1 MITEALLTKINEG
14 RTGNNIGFSI
24 GLDKLETVIDGL
36 CQSTYTLIFSNSG
49 SGKTTLAL
57 YSYIYKPIM
66 QHLDDDNFKV
76 LYISL
81 EMGADV
87 LMAKLLCMYLFETYG
102 MEISVKELFSR
113 REILS
118 DEVYTL
124 VNDSENWLKQVES
137 KLIIYDK
144 IANADTIYKLVM
156 NEVDKN
162 GSITETET
170 RKVYSLNNPRLIFE
184 VVIDHL
190 SLIRPSKGRSL
201 KEEMD
206 LTSSYL
212 VTLRNIYGISPLV
225 IMQANRDSMGMERRK
240 QGLSNMRLS
249 DTKDSGNPPQDAEV
263 VLSIFNPNREK
274 LSTYKGYDIAQL
286 GDKFRC
292 ITVLKSRY
300 GESDVEVG
308 CNFFGRM
315 GIWKELPKP
324 LEIIDY
330 QKYLDAS
337 YILNENSLTV

>member
-1 MITEALLTKINEG
+1 
-14 RTGNNIGFSI
+14 
-24 GLDKLETVIDGL
+24 
-36 CQSTYTLIFSNSG
+36 
-49 SGKTTLAL
+49 
-57 YSYIYKPIM
+57 
-66 QHLDDDNFKV
+66 
-76 LYISL
+76 
-81 EMGADV
+81 
-87 LMAKLLCMYLFETYG
+87 
-102 MEISVKELFSR
+102 
-113 REILS
+113 
-118 DEVYTL
+118 
-124 VNDSENWLKQVES
+124 
-137 KLIIYDK
+137 
-144 IANADTIYKLVM
+144 
-156 NEVDKN
+156 
-162 GSITETET
+162 
-170 RKVYSLNNPRLIFE
+170 
-184 VVIDHL
+184 
-190 SLIRPSKGRSL
+190 
-201 KEEMD
+201 
-206 LTSSYL
+206 
-212 VTLRNIYGISPLV
+212 
-225 IMQANRDSMGMERRK
+225 MERRK